1 MITSDVSLHGLGA
14 VCQEV
19 TTRGLWTTGEAS
31 SHINLLELKAAY
43 LALQYFL
50 KESVSTCFG
59 IRLDNQTAISY
70 LNHIERLALS
80 LCQLALDIWTWCLA
94 HQITLHVEYLPG
106 TKYYSGLGIK
116 VVPEVLHNICNMH
129 SRDLP
134 DMSALDLGCCTPSC
148 SCANI
153 RQITPAH
160 VTYIDDRK
168 NFQF

>member
-1 MITSDVSLHGLGA
+1 MVTSDVSLHGLGA
-14 VCQEV
+14 LCQEV
-19 TTRGLWTTGEAS
+19 TTGGLWTTREAS

-70 LNHIERLALS
+70 LNHIKRLAFS
-80 LCQLALDIWTWCLA
+80 LCQLALYIWTWCLA

-116 VVPEVLHNICNMH
+116 V
-129 SRDLP
+129 
-134 DMSALDLGCCTPSC
+134 PS
-148 SCANI
+148 
-153 RQITPAH
+153 
-160 VTYIDDRK
+160 
-168 NFQF
+168 